1 MTRIYLIYFLFAL
14 SFILIPI
21 VAIQGAH
28 QLGVPP
34 SSEWDCPVTHP
45 VKGNFTTYSGESCI
59 AHLPG
64 ASTTIGRSP
73 NAASLRW
80 TRPYE
85 RAAVLLAGK
94 RSRDAL
100 DDPETP

>member
-64 ASTTIGRSP
+64 GVYYNRTKPERCF
-73 NAASLRW
+73 ASLDE
-80 TRPYE
+80 TL
-85 RAAVLLAGK
+85 RAGCRAS
-94 RSRDAL
+94 SR
-100 DDPETP
+100 